1 MRYIGSKNR
10 IAKHI
15 TPIMIA
21 EADRLG
27 VTTWVEP
34 FVGGANMID
43 KIPNRFMRIGCDA
56 NAHTI
61 AALTAIRDM
70 VQLLPDVLTEEDYR
84 SLRDTPADPL
94 SSWLRFVAS
103 FGGKFENGYA
113 RGVDRNYVAE
123 SRRNAL
129 RQSPLLQGV
138 SLRNARY
145 EDCSSFKN
153 CLIYCDPP
161 YEGTTGYVTGS
172 FDSEKFFKWCREI
185 AKNNTVFVSE
195 YSAPADFVCVWEGGV
210 KTSFASTREKA
221 THVAI
226 ERLYFVDPD
235 NI

>member
-1 MRYIGSKNR
+1 
-10 IAKHI
+10 
-15 TPIMIA
+15 MIA

-70 VQLLPDVLTEEDYR
+70 VHLLPDVLTEEAYR
-84 SLRDTPADPL
+84 SLRGTPADPL
-94 SSWLRFVAS
+94 SSWLRFVAA
-103 FGGKFENGYA
+103 FGGMFESGYA
-113 RGVDRNYVAE
+113 REKGSDSSTFVGYGK
-123 SRRNAL
+123 RNAL
-129 RQSPLLQGV
+129 KQSPLLQGV
-138 SLRNARY
+138 SLRHARY

-161 YEGTTGYVTGS
+161 YAGTAGYVTGS
-172 FDSEKFFKWCREI
+172 FDSEKFFKWCREM

-195 YSAPADFVCVWEGGV
+195 YSAPADFVCVWEGEV
-210 KTSFASTREKA
+210 KTSFASTRKKA
-221 THVAI
+221 THVAV